1 MSWWLAGFL
10 GVVQGITE
18 FLPISSSAH
27 LRIVP
32 AFLGAKDPGASF
44 TAVTQIGTI
53 FSVLIYFRKDLINL
67 SLSFLKGIF
76 NKNLRN
82 RDFNMSL
89 AIIFATLPII
99 FFGYLGQ
106 DFVKTTARNLYLI
119 SLILLFF
126 SFIMYAVDRFS
137 KQDKDIDQISKSKIF
152 FLGLAQSLA
161 LIPGFSRS
169 GVTITAARFFGIKR
183 DAAARFSFLLSVPA
197 IVLSGTYEAFDI
209 SKSSEVG
216 WGPTIFAT
224 IVAFFVG
231 YASIAWLIKWLGSH
245 SLITFVIYRIA
256 LALIIL
262 LLLNSG
268 FLQAI

>member
-137 KQDKDIDQISKSKIF
+137 KQDKDIDEIDIKDFSAFFITFLLLIYAFLSIF
-152 FLGLAQSLA
+152 FQFFFYTLNE
-161 LIPGFSRS
+161 LIYYSRS
-169 GVTITAARFFGIKR
+169 DYDNIKKENQYKK
-183 DAAARFSFLLSVPA
+183 
-197 IVLSGTYEAFDI
+197 G
-209 SKSSEVG
+209 
-216 WGPTIFAT
+216 
-224 IVAFFVG
+224 
-231 YASIAWLIKWLGSH
+231 
-245 SLITFVIYRIA
+245 
-256 LALIIL
+256 
-262 LLLNSG
+262 
-268 FLQAI
+268 